1 MDVVVKNTFVHF
13 RREEEDS
20 TDKSAR
26 SSSAPPTCRQA
37 KVDDVDVDSVEAST
51 TCQTVSIQAD
61 SSVAEVDDHLP
72 LSAHLEQGNFQSL
85 YESECQTLYPGNAEQ
100 QIEQMSKRVMEI
112 WESLRNVE
120 TPGGS
125 APSSSTDAAPDNVG
139 EVLLACLLEE
149 GASAPSSSTDASPH
163 NVGMAANAWAWMP
176 VPVHVSATWSP
187 TCMAQAPAVSGYRTP
202 LKAQRLD
209 GKAALFKPA
218 CKSCSHAHGVLASVK
233 HTLMLLPGVID
244 VELQSGAEGTLTT
257 ISIQLDPEVSR
268 VESVIE
274 ASKHVLLQAADNSE
288 TTYIMGYEAEPFKD
302 MNEFTFATMLAAC
315 PTTWQ
320 RSACWETYQ
329 QGLCPRGKACKWQHP
344 GKRELQPVRVT
355 VACAR

>member
-1 MDVVVKNTFVHF
+1 MDVVVKNTFVHL

-20 TDKSAR
+20 AKKSPR
-26 SSSAPPTCRQA
+26 SSSAPPSCRQA
-37 KVDDVDVDSVEAST
+37 KVDDVDADSVEAST
-51 TCQTVSIQAD
+51 TCQTVSIKAP
-61 SSVAEVDDHLP
+61 SSVGEVDDYSSQ
-72 LSAHLEQGNFQSL
+72 SAHLEQGYAQSL
-85 YESECQTLYPGNAEQ
+85 YESEGQTLYLGNAEQ
-100 QIEQMSKRVMEI
+100 QIEKMSKRVMEI
-112 WESLRNVE
+112 WDSLRNVE

-125 APSSSTDAAPDNVG
+125 APSSSTDASPDNVG

-149 GASAPSSSTDASPH
+149 GASAPSSTTDGSPH
-163 NVGMAANAWAWMP
+163 NVGVAANAWAWMP
-176 VPVHVSATWSP
+176 VPVHVSAAWSP
-187 TCMAQAPAVSGYRTP
+187 SCMVQAPAESVYRTP

-218 CKSCSHAHGVLASVK
+218 CKPGCSHAHSVLASVK
-233 HTLMLLPGVID
+233 HTLMLLPGVTT

-257 ISIQLDPEVSR
+257 LSIQLDPEVST
-268 VESVIE
+268 VETVIE
-274 ASKHVLLQAADNSE
+274 ASKHVLLEAAENSE

-302 MNEFTFATMLAAC
+302 MSEFTFATMLAAC

-355 VACAR
+355 VA